1 MFPHLQKLCLYYITM
16 TASPLPEDNNVVP
29 ITPPRPRGR
38 RKLMRQTELVDR
50 VKVYDPE
57 ANEALL
63 NKAYV
68 YAMKAHG
75 KQFRAS
81 GDPYFAH
88 PLEVA
93 AILTELKLD
102 EATIATA
109 LLHDTIEDTV
119 ATYEDIESHFGKE
132 IADLVDGVTKLTG
145 LEVFSER
152 TKQAENFR
160 KLMLA
165 MSADIR
171 VLLVKLADRLHNM
184 RTLQYIKA
192 PEKRRRIAQETFDVY
207 APLAGRIGMQHV
219 REELEDLAFQE
230 LYPEA
235 RKSIVTRLERLDTTR
250 GKLIDRVSD
259 HIKRKLAENNIDCWV
274 YGRSK
279 RPFSIW
285 RKLQEKKIN
294 FEQLSDVFAF
304 RVIVRSEDDCY
315 RALGVLHM
323 AWSAVPARFKDFIST
338 PKPNGYKSLHTTLI
352 GPEKQRVEIQIRTQE
367 MHDVAERGIAA
378 HWRYRDVLSDTGEM
392 QENRAYE
399 WLRDMVDLLE
409 QGNTAE
415 EFFEQ
420 SRLNLY
426 QDQVFCFTPKGD
438 LIPLPRGATP
448 IDFAYQVHTDLGHRT
463 LGAKVNGIPVPL
475 YTPLRNGDQ
484 VEIIAGKDE
493 TPSPLWEQFVVT
505 GRARAEIRKFIRQ
518 QQRGEHI
525 KFGRKILE
533 KVFADENLPLTDKA
547 VEGVAKKLGVS
558 KIEDIFAQIGH
569 GGLRA
574 RDVLEAVYPELKQD
588 PERRK
593 RALLEQPVEGKRISI
608 RGLTEGVAYRLGS
621 CCHPL
626 PGDRIVGLMAP
637 GEGAVIHTID
647 CAELERAQND
657 KSIEW
662 LDVAWGTHAAEM
674 GPSVARLKVRVKN
687 APGSLGAAMTAIGTA
702 GGNIFNMK
710 TIDRNELFFDFQV
723 DVVVR
728 DVVHLQN
735 ILGALRVT
743 EVVESVDRVREPE
756 EPQQPSASA

>member
-1 MFPHLQKLCLYYITM
+1 M
-16 TASPLPEDNNVVP
+16 
-29 ITPPRPRGR
+29 
-38 RKLMRQTELVDR
+38 MRQTELVDR
-50 VKVYDPE
+50 VKAYDPG

-68 YAMKAHG
+68 FAMKAHG

-109 LLHDTIEDTV
+109 LLHDTIEDTL
-119 ATYEDIESHFGKE
+119 ATYDDIKVNFGQE

-165 MSADIR
+165 MSNDIR

-184 RTLQYIKA
+184 RTLQFIKE

-207 APLAGRIGMQHV
+207 APLAGRIGMQHM
-219 REELEDLAFQE
+219 REELEDLAFAE
-230 LYPEA
+230 LHPDA
-235 RKSIVTRLERLDTTR
+235 RNSIITRIERLDTSR
-250 GKLIDRVSD
+250 DKLIDRVAD
-259 HIKRKLAENNIDCWV
+259 QIKRKLAEKDVDAWV

-279 RPFSIW
+279 RPYSIW
-285 RKLQEKKIN
+285 RKLQDKKVN
-294 FEQLSDVFAF
+294 FEQLSDVIAF
-304 RVIVRSEDDCY
+304 RVIVKSELDCY
-315 RALGVLHM
+315 RTLGVLHTS
-323 AWSAVPARFKDFIST
+323 WPAVPARFKDFIST
-338 PKPNGYKSLHTTLI
+338 PKPNGYRSLHTTLI
-352 GPEKQRVEIQIRTQE
+352 GPEKQRVEVQIRTEE
-367 MHDVAERGIAA
+367 MHDVAERGVAA
-378 HWRYRDVLSDTGEM
+378 HWRYRDAGGEAPKTP
-392 QENRAYE
+392 ENRAYE
-399 WLRDMVDLLE
+399 WLREMVDLLE

-463 LGAKVNGIPVPL
+463 LGAKVNSVPVPL

-505 GRARAEIRKFIRQ
+505 GRARAEIKRFLRQ

-533 KVFADENLPLTDKA
+533 KVFAEEKFELTDKA
-547 VEGVAKKLGVS
+547 VDGVAKKLGLNKADDVL
-558 KIEDIFAQIGH
+558 AQVGQ
-569 GGLRA
+569 GSLRG
-574 RDVLEAVYPELKQD
+574 REVLEAVYPELKRD

-593 RALLEQPVEGKRISI
+593 RVVLEETPGDKRISI
-608 RGLTEGVAYRLGS
+608 RGLTAGVAYRLGT

-626 PGDRIVGLMAP
+626 PGDRIVGLMVP
-637 GEGAVIHTID
+637 GQGAVIHTID
-647 CAELERAQND
+647 CAELEKAQSTMD
-657 KSIEW
+657 DW
-662 LDVAWGTHAAEM
+662 LDVAWGSHAAEI

-687 APGSLGAAMTAIGTA
+687 AAGSLGAAMTAIGNS

-710 TIDRNELFFDFQV
+710 TTNRNPLFFEFQV
-723 DVVVR
+723 DIVVR
-728 DVVHLQN
+728 DVAHLQN
-735 ILGALRVT
+735 VIGALRVS

-756 EPQQPSASA
+756 GTPQPPAA

>member
-1 MFPHLQKLCLYYITM
+1 MNATPQPSEKG
-16 TASPLPEDNNVVP
+16 NVVP
-29 ITPPRPRGR
+29 LTPSRPRGR
-38 RKLMRQTELVDR
+38 RKLMRQTDLVER
-50 VKVYDPE
+50 VKAYFPGAD
-57 ANEALL
+57 EALL

-109 LLHDTIEDTV
+109 LLHDTIEDTLS
-119 ATYEDIESHFGKE
+119 TYDDIKEHFGKE

-165 MSADIR
+165 ITGDIR

-207 APLAGRIGMQHV
+207 APLAGRIGMQHM
-219 REELEDLAFQE
+219 REELEDLAFAE
-230 LYPEA
+230 LYTEA
-235 RKSIVTRLERLDTTR
+235 RNSIVTRLGRMDSTR
-250 GKLIDRVSD
+250 GKLIDRIAD
-259 HIKRKLAENNIDCWV
+259 QIKRKLAEHDIECWV
-274 YGRSK
+274 TGRTK

-285 RKLQEKKIN
+285 RKLQDKKIN

-304 RVIVRSEDDCY
+304 RVIVGTEEACY
-315 RALGVLHM
+315 RTLGVLHRT
-323 AWSAVPARFKDFIST
+323 WPAVPARFKDFIST
-338 PKPNGYKSLHTTLI
+338 PKPNGYRSLHTTLI
-352 GPEKQRVEIQIRTQE
+352 GPEKQRVEVQIRTDE
-367 MHDVAERGIAA
+367 MHEVAERGVAA
-378 HWRYRDVLSDTGEM
+378 HWRYRDVHADPGEVR
-392 QENRAYE
+392 ENRAYE
-399 WLRDMVDLLE
+399 WLREMVELLE

-463 LGAKVNGIPVPL
+463 LGAKVNGTPVPL

-505 GRARAEIRKFIRQ
+505 GRARAEIRRFIRQ

-525 KFGRKILE
+525 AFGRKILE
-533 KVFADENLPLTDKA
+533 KVFADANSPLSDKA
-547 VEGVAKKLGVS
+547 VEGVAKKLGLS
-558 KIEDIFAQIGH
+558 KVEDVYAQIGH
-569 GGLRA
+569 GALRG
-574 RDVLEAVYPELKQD
+574 REVLEAVYPEFKQD

-593 RALLEQPVEGKRISI
+593 QALLEQPVEPKRISI
-608 RGLTEGVAYRLGS
+608 QGLTSGVGYRLGA

-626 PGDRIVGLMAP
+626 PGDRIVGLMTP

-647 CAELERAQND
+647 CAELEKAQTTSNLD
-657 KSIEW
+657 W
-662 LDVAWGTHAAEM
+662 LDVAWGSHAAEM

-687 APGSLGAAMTAIGTA
+687 AAGSLGAAMTAIGNA

-710 TIDRNELFFDFQV
+710 TINRNPLFFDFQV
-723 DVVVR
+723 DIVVR
-728 DVVHLQN
+728 DVAHLQN
-735 ILGALRVT
+735 IIGALRVM
-743 EVVESVDRVREPE
+743 ENVENVDRVREPE
-756 EPQQPSASA
+756 EVQQLGPGG